1 MEYQAPDLRF
11 ALDGHVLRAVVVEAP
26 HHRYW
31 VQVDGNT
38 CTLTW
43 ISPLPEPDERREGQ
57 GSLRA
62 PMPGNVRAVLAVPG
76 QQVRKGETLMLLE
89 AMKMEHS
96 IRAPYDGVVTAIAH
110 QQGAM
115 VQADAILL
123 EIAPAD
129 EPSS

>member
-1 MEYQAPDLRF
+1 MA
-11 ALDGHVLRAVVVEAP
+11 ARAC
-26 HHRYW
+26 W
-31 VQVDGNT
+31 
-38 CTLTW
+38 TW
-43 ISPLPEPDERREGQ
+43 LSPLPEPDERREGQ

-96 IRAPYDGVVTAIAH
+96 IRAPYDGVVTAVAH
-110 QQGAM
+110 QPGAM
-115 VQADAILL
+115 VQADAVLL

-129 EPSS
+129 ESAE